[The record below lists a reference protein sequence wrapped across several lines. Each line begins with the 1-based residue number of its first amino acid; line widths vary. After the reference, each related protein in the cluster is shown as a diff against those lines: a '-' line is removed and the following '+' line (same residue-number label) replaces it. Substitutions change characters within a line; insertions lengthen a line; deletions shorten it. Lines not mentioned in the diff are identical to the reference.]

1 MAFASGKHAIAICD
15 RCGFEYKYLSLK
27 REWTGFRVCSEC
39 FEVKHPQLEPIS
51 HIADPEALRFP
62 RPSVSATSVAG
73 AGVVRTIDANQMMS
87 TTGDVIGSEFS
98 QDAATGE
105 IGTVT
110 VAIT

>member
-39 FEVKHPQLEPIS
+39 FEVKHPQLEPIN

-62 RPSVSATSVAG
+62 RPIASATSVAG